1 MWWEGLNQDPWDA
14 LLSPRCSGFSFVMSQ
29 NHLGD
34 PGKIIFSPMVN
45 NPFLEKKKKEKG
57 KEIDFQIPKI
67 LWPGFFLY
75 NVDSTEHWSQGEG
88 GQINDSMSKIYWEG
102 CIQSPIPSRGYEKSW
117 DFGCSWKIIQRL
129 RKTNSICPFS
139 FVDPSFNIYIGVLI
153 GCEYQSG
160 N

>member
-45 NPFLEKKKKEKG
+45 NPFLEKKKEKG

-67 LWPGFFLY
+67 LLTWFLSLQCGFHRTL
-75 NVDSTEHWSQGEG
+75 VT
-88 GQINDSMSKIYWEG
+88 IDSMSKIYWEG

-117 DFGCSWKIIQRL
+117 DFGCNWKIIQRL
-129 RKTNSICPFS
+129 TKTNSICPFS